1 MERVTLVQ
9 GDSPVLIVAPH
20 GVDDKNT
27 DLIAEKVA
35 VEIGA
40 YAVINKGWKRSQQVD
55 YFKDFANCNNLQHLH
70 SDVVREEFL
79 EPIIVFKNRI
89 KKLYDDNVSIIILH
103 GCSNEVRNKAQ
114 DQSLDLIL
122 GWGLGSPFRSCS
134 TRFKNSLCYHLMNE
148 GFGVYEGSHKSKYS
162 GSSKN
167 NLNQLFKRWYP
178 DDMVNSIQIEIVK
191 ELRCDPDF
199 IDLTI
204 NSLANALSYVEVFDD
219 TFPKMQV
226 GCL

>member
-1 MERVTLVQ
+1 MERISLIQ
-9 GDSPVLIVAPH
+9 GDSPILIVAPH

-27 DLIAEKVA
+27 DLIAEMVA
-35 VEIGA
+35 FELGA
-40 YAVINKGWKRSQQVD
+40 YAVINRGWKKSLNVD
-55 YFKDFANCNNLQHLH
+55 YAKDLANCNNLQHLH

-79 EPIIVFKNRI
+79 EPIIIFKNRI
-89 KKLYDDNVSIIILH
+89 KKLYNDTVSMIILH
-103 GCSNEVRNKAQ
+103 GCSNKVRNKAQ

-122 GWGLGSPFRSCS
+122 GWGLGSHRSC
-134 TRFKNSLCYHLMNE
+134 TEKFKNSLCYCLKNE
-148 GFGVYEGSHKSKYS
+148 GFGVYEGAPQGIYS

-204 NSLANALSYVEVFDD
+204 SSLANSLNCIEVFDD
-219 TFPKMQV
+219 TFPKIKV
-226 GCL
+226 GSL